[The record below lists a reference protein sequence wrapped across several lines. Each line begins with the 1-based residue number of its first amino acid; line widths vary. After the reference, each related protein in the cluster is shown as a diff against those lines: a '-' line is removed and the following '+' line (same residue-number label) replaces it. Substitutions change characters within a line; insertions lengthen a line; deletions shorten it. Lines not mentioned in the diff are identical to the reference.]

1 MNQTQSLHTS
11 KSMLLEVHTITKS
24 KKPGVQEMEPGIFV
38 VRVVAVPEKGKAN
51 EEVIER
57 LAEYLKVS
65 KSSVQIVRGGTHS
78 VKMVQVDT

>member
-1 MNQTQSLHTS
+1 MNQMQSLHTL

-65 KSSVQIVRGGTHS
+65 KSSIQIVRGGTHA
-78 VKMVQVDT
+78 VKLVQIDT